1 MSTSSSEKNK
11 GASFNHILK
20 YTGIFSIVQVLNILM
35 NIIRNK
41 IAAIFLGP
49 SGLGVLSLY
58 NTASNLLNQ
67 TTNFGIPMS
76 GVKHISEIH
85 ESGDSDRLRD
95 YACTVR
101 SFSVLSGLFGVLS
114 GFSVI
119 LFCYLHPGTGIL
131 PHINDFWNKLVLLA
145 VVFLMSVTGGE
156 MAILK
161 GTKQLKSVT
170 KVSLLMAFF
179 TLLVCS
185 PIFYLMGRTGIVW
198 ALLLSNISYL
208 WVHLHYSTRVLPY
221 KINIRS
227 RSNLRRGIPMIKL
240 GIGFII
246 AGLFGQG
253 AEYVIRMLILNGG
266 SEADVGLYNSGY
278 VMVVTY
284 AAVIFT
290 ALEADYFPRLSAT
303 GNDVDRQ
310 NMTVNRQIEVCVLLI
325 TPFLIFFVFA
335 MPFLIPLFYSD
346 KFVEC
351 IPMSI
356 GAMLYMFF
364 RAFSLPIGYL
374 ALARGDSM
382 MYMFTELV
390 YDLVVMALIPY
401 SYFQWGL
408 LGTGLMLSLCG
419 LFDFLMIYFIYRWRY
434 SYHFSCQRL
443 WIYAIQFI
451 LLSSS
456 VYAGLRFTGWLRIS
470 TIILLLFIS
479 GTLSV
484 YILSKETNFFI
495 KLKQKIHKR
504 DE

>member
-1 MSTSSSEKNK
+1 MSNQKSKDKQT
-11 GASFNHILK
+11 SFNHILK
-20 YTGIFSIVQVLNILM
+20 YTGIFSIVQILNILM
-35 NIIRNK
+35 TIVRNK

-85 ESGDSDRLRD
+85 EIGDSHRLRD

-101 SFSVLSGLFGVLS
+101 SFSVLSGLFGVLV

-198 ALLLSNISYL
+198 ALLLSNVSYL
-208 WVHLHYSTRVLPY
+208 WIHLHYSTRVLPY
-221 KINIRS
+221 KLDFRS
-227 RSNLRRGIPMIKL
+227 RSNLLRGIPMIKL
-240 GIGFII
+240 GIGFIM

-253 AEYVIRMLILNGG
+253 ADYVIRMLILNSG

-278 VMVVTY
+278 VIAVTY

-290 ALEADYFPRLSAT
+290 ALEADYFPRLSAS
-303 GNDVDRQ
+303 GNDVERQ
-310 NMTVNRQIEVCVLLI
+310 NVTVNRQIEVCVLLI
-325 TPFLIFFVFA
+325 TPFLIFFVLA
-335 MPFLIPLFYSD
+335 MPRLIPLLYSD

-356 GAMLYMFF
+356 GAILFMFF

-374 ALARGDSM
+374 ALARGDSLM
-382 MYMFTELV
+382 FMFTEII
-390 YDLVVMALIPY
+390 YDLVVMLLIPY
-401 SYFQWGL
+401 SYFNWGL
-408 LGTGLMLSLCG
+408 LGTGLMLSFCG
-419 LFDFLMIYFIYRWRY
+419 LLDFLMVFFLYRWRY
-434 SYHFSCQRL
+434 SYHFSCQKL
-443 WIYAIQFI
+443 WMYIIQFI
-451 LLSSS
+451 LLSSA
-456 VYAGLRFTGWLRIS
+456 VYAGLYFTGWLRIS
-470 TIILLLFIS
+470 TSILLFLFS
-479 GTLSV
+479 GILSV
-484 YILSKETNFFI
+484 YILSKETDFFT
-495 KLKQKIHKR
+495 KLKQKFHKR